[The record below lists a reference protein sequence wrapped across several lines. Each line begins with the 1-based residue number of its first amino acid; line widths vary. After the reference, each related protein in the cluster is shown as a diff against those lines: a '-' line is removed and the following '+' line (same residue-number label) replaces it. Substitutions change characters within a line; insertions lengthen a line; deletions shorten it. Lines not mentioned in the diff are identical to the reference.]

1 MLARDA
7 GGPRLQRAGND
18 GETGVGWPSG
28 QRDDMG
34 HTEESDVREAR
45 PPTLEL
51 IETGKNGS
59 AQLK

>member
-1 MLARDA
+1 M
-7 GGPRLQRAGND
+7 GF
-18 GETGVGWPSG
+18 GWPSELIQE

-51 IETGKNGS
+51 IETRGKRRS
-59 AQLK
+59 TA